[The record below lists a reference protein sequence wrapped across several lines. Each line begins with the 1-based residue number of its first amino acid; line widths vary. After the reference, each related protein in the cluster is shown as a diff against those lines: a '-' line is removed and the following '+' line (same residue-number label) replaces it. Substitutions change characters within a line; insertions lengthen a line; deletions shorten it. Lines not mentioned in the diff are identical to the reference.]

1 MRTLTRTDARRIA
14 IRSQLLAG
22 PRAGSVLDVFGRL
35 GQLQVDPTS
44 IVARAEQLTLWSR
57 LGAYDVGELRRLLE
71 ETRELFEY
79 RAFILP
85 MADLELHR
93 PTMERF
99 PSPTTTRGRLTAEW
113 LRDNVAFRAYVLGEL
128 ERRGP
133 LPSGAFDD
141 RAEVPWQT
149 GGWND
154 GKNVGQMLEA
164 LARAGSI
171 GISRRDGA
179 QRVWDLTSRIWPETE
194 RLPDEVVA
202 IELLDRRLR
211 ARGITTGP
219 LGDGIHYELPAGDL
233 ALDSLVA
240 DGVAV
245 PVAIDGLPGEWLT
258 HRDALDELDDEQW
271 APRTALVGPFD
282 PLIADRLRTESLF
295 GMTYAFE
302 LYKPAAKRQYG
313 PYALVALDGDGLVGR
328 IDARIDRKSRVL
340 TVNEWYP
347 EPNGDPSWPA
357 VAAELAAL
365 GEWLGAESVELP
377 SAQARAVRR
386 THEPEGGT
394 SESAR

>member
-1 MRTLTRTDARRIA
+1 MRTHTRTDARRIA
-14 IRSQLLAG
+14 VRSQLLAG
-22 PRAGSVLDVFGRL
+22 PRPASPLDVFRRL
-35 GQLQVDPTS
+35 GALQVDPTS
-44 IVARAEQLTLWSR
+44 IVARAEHLTLWSR
-57 LGAYDVGELRRLLE
+57 LGSFDLDELRRLLE
-71 ETRELFEY
+71 DSRELFEH
-79 RAFILP
+79 RAFILL

-113 LRDNVAFRAYVLGEL
+113 LRDNVAFRDYVLGEL

-164 LARAGSI
+164 LARAGAI
-171 GISRRDGA
+171 GISRREGS

-194 RLPDEVVA
+194 HLPDEVVA

-211 ARGITTGP
+211 ARGISLTP
-219 LGDGIHYELPAGDL
+219 FGDGIHYELPAREL
-233 ALDSLVA
+233 ALDSLLT

-245 PVAIDGLPGEWLT
+245 PVAIDGVPGEWVA
-258 HRDALDELDDEQW
+258 HRDALDELDGEPW
-271 APRTALVGPFD
+271 EPRTALIGPFD
-282 PLIADRLRTESLF
+282 PLIADRQRTEALF

-313 PYALVALDGDGLVGR
+313 PYALVALNGDALVGR
-328 IDARIDRKSRVL
+328 LDARMDRRARVL
-340 TVNEWYP
+340 DVHAWFP
-347 EPNGDPSWPA
+347 EAGATAATWQV
-357 VAAELAAL
+357 VAGQLQAL
-365 GEWLGAESVELP
+365 GEWLGASSVQLP
-377 SAQARAVRR
+377 PV
-386 THEPEGGT
+386 
-394 SESAR
+394 

>member
-1 MRTLTRTDARRIA
+1 MRTLTPTDARRIA
-14 IRSQLLAG
+14 VRSQLVAG
-22 PRAGSVLDVFGRL
+22 PRATTALEIFERL

-44 IVARAEQLTLWSR
+44 IVARAEHLALWSR
-57 LGAYDVGELRRLLE
+57 LGSFELDELRRLLE

-79 RAFILP
+79 RAFLLP

-113 LRDNVAFRAYVLGEL
+113 LRDNAAFRAYVLAEL

-164 LARAGSI
+164 LARAGTI
-171 GISRRDGA
+171 GISRREGS

-194 RLPDEVVA
+194 LLPDEVVA

-211 ARGITTGP
+211 AKGIATGP
-219 LGDGIHYELPAGDL
+219 LGDGIHYELPAREL
-233 ALDSLVA
+233 ALDSLLT

-245 PVAIDGLPGEWLT
+245 PVSIDGVSGEWLA
-258 HRDALDELDDEQW
+258 HRDALEELDSEPW
-271 APRTALVGPFD
+271 TARTSLIGPFD
-282 PLIADRLRTESLF
+282 PLIADRERTGALF

-302 LYKPAAKRQYG
+302 LYKPAAKRRYG
-313 PYALVALDGDGLVGR
+313 PYALVALEGDVLVGR
-328 IDARIDRKSRVL
+328 IDARIDRRARAL
-340 TVNEWYP
+340 NVNAWFP
-347 EPNGDPSWPA
+347 EPGATAATWKA
-357 VAAELAAL
+357 VADQVRAL
-365 GEWLGAESVELP
+365 GEWLGATSVELP
-377 SAQARAVRR
+377 
-386 THEPEGGT
+386 
-394 SESAR
+394 

>member
-1 MRTLTRTDARRIA
+1 MRTLTPTDARRVA

-22 PRAGSVLDVFGRL
+22 PRPASPLEVFARL

-44 IVARAEQLTLWSR
+44 IVARAEHLALWSR
-57 LGAYDVGELRRLLE
+57 LGGYDVGELRRLLE

-79 RAFILP
+79 RAFLLP

-113 LRDNVAFRAYVLGEL
+113 LRDNAAFRAYVLGEL

-164 LARAGSI
+164 LARSGTI
-171 GISRRDGA
+171 GISRREGA
-179 QRVWDLTSRIWPETE
+179 QRVWDLSSRIWPDAEL
-194 RLPDEVVA
+194 LPDEVVA
-202 IELLDRRLR
+202 IELLERRLR
-211 ARGITTGP
+211 AKGITTP
-219 LGDGIHYELPAGDL
+219 PFGDGIHYELPAREL
-233 ALDSLVA
+233 ALDSLLT

-245 PVAIDGLPGEWLT
+245 PVAIDGIPGEWLA
-258 HRDALDELDDEQW
+258 HRDALDELDEEPW
-271 APRTALVGPFD
+271 APRISLIGPFD
-282 PLIADRLRTESLF
+282 PLIADRVRTEALF
-295 GMTYAFE
+295 GMAYAFE

-313 PYALVALDGDGLVGR
+313 PYALVALDGDELVGR
-328 IDARIDRKSRVL
+328 IDARIDRRARVL
-340 TVNEWYP
+340 NVNAWFP
-347 EPNGDPSWPA
+347 EPGATAATWRA
-357 VAAELAAL
+357 VAGQLQAL

-377 SAQARAVRR
+377 PLSR
-386 THEPEGGT
+386 G
-394 SESAR
+394 

>member
-1 MRTLTRTDARRIA
+1 MRTLTLADTRRIA

-22 PRAGSVLDVFGRL
+22 PPAGSVLDVFRRL

-44 IVARAEQLTLWSR
+44 IVARAEQITLWSR
-57 LGAYDVGELRRLLE
+57 LGAYDVGELRHLLE

-99 PSPTTTRGRLTAEW
+99 PSPTTTRGRLTAQW

-164 LARAGSI
+164 LARAGTI

-179 QRVWDLTSRIWPETE
+179 QRVWDLTSRIWPATE
-194 RLPDEVVA
+194 SLPDEVVA

-211 ARGITTGP
+211 AKGITTP
-219 LGDGIHYELPAGDL
+219 PFGDGIHYELPARDL
-233 ALDSLVA
+233 ALESLLT

-245 PVAIDGLPGEWLT
+245 PVAIDGLPGEWVA
-258 HRDALDELDDEQW
+258 HRDALDELDDEPW
-271 APRTALVGPFD
+271 APRTALIGPFD
-282 PLIADRLRTESLF
+282 PLIADRVRTQALF

-302 LYKPAAKRQYG
+302 LYKPAARRQYG
-313 PYALVALDGDGLVGR
+313 PYALVALDGDQLMGR
-328 IDARIDRKSRVL
+328 IDARMDRKTRVL
-340 TVNEWYP
+340 MVNGWFP
-347 EPNGDPSWPA
+347 EPNASSTWPA
-357 VAAELAAL
+357 VVAALGAL
-365 GEWLGAESVELP
+365 GEWLGATDVALP
-377 SAQARAVRR
+377 A
-386 THEPEGGT
+386 
-394 SESAR
+394 